1 MKVTKQVS
9 FNDKTHASLL
19 ARIDALPTGTFSGVV
34 REALEAYFG
43 DGVTLT
49 MVWQDLQA
57 IKRQL
62 DNGAVV
68 ERPSAIE
75 GDGGRL
81 GADILSGF
89 D

>member
-34 REALEAYFG
+34 REALEAHFG
-43 DGVTLT
+43 GGVTLA

-68 ERPSAIE
+68 ERPSAVE
-75 GDGGRL
+75 RDGDRLDAKIL
-81 GADILSGF
+81 GAF